1 MRGWACHRGRGLE
14 RSGEDEWGRGKWGGA
29 PAWPFYSKKC
39 FVHNY
44 RRGRGGG
51 AKRRNLSSGQTEP
64 GPWEERMRPGRAAG
78 RGCGGSKLVCP
89 SDWGRKLQQDRLRFQ
104 AALTRCILFFSAPL
118 FSAHQSQAARGS
130 IRRAGSCWGGRG
142 RMGSRL
148 FPSLTPYWGGSHLE
162 ELQIGEVGSPRC
174 GVRLGTPR
182 SPCPERARFSTA
194 DSGGRRRGRSGPGA
208 ARPSAP
214 QRGASAGTSARLSAR
229 QRPGAGWAGLEAAE
243 PSPPGR
249 QRAAG
254 CSPRAPAGSVRKGG

>member
-1 MRGWACHRGRGLE
+1 MGDLNLSVPRI
-14 RSGEDEWGRGKWGGA
+14 
-29 PAWPFYSKKC
+29 
-39 FVHNY
+39 
-44 RRGRGGG
+44 GGG
-51 AKRRNLSSGQTEP
+51 GCRRT
-64 GPWEERMRPGRAAG
+64 
-78 RGCGGSKLVCP
+78 GCDSRQP
-89 SDWGRKLQQDRLRFQ
+89 SRI
-104 AALTRCILFFSAPL
+104 AFFFPAPL
-118 FSAHQSQAARGS
+118 FSAHRSQAARGS
-130 IRRAGSCWGGRG
+130 IRRAGTCWGGRS

-162 ELQIGEVGSPRC
+162 ELQIGEVGTPRC

-214 QRGASAGTSARLSAR
+214 QRGASARLSAR

-243 PSPPGR
+243 PSPPSR

-254 CSPRAPAGSVRKGG
+254 CSPRPPAGSAREGGWKSHHGARGRFEM